1 MCDDHTQPLQLP
13 FVCIRLTISVRT
25 TPVHIHSQGKDYLV
39 TCFGTTRGLRRY
51 CIISGLGMFQAPS
64 ELRELENE
72 SSVLPS
78 PLFSFSLP
86 ELTDTPGRAS
96 HMLLS
101 SQMSGLIV
109 KALCVFVFTRCQPS
123 LIYTVRLLPGGMG
136 YSLIW
141 LIQGCAAGQGMV
153 FVFFVLKRVYN
164 HDNFAQVCPQQGI

>member
-1 MCDDHTQPLQLP
+1 MRRSHAPAPITFCLHTIDYFCTHHPGPYP
-13 FVCIRLTISVRT
+13 FSGNR
-25 TPVHIHSQGKDYLV
+25 KDYLV

-51 CIISGLGMFQAPS
+51 CIISGLGVFQAPS

-101 SQMSGLIV
+101 SQMSGLIA

-123 LIYTVRLLPGGMG
+123 LIQLNYSPGGWG
-136 YSLIW
+136 TPLYGLYRDVPLDRVWFLSSLS
-141 LIQGCAAGQGMV
+141 
-153 FVFFVLKRVYN
+153 
-164 HDNFAQVCPQQGI
+164 